1 LAAGEEAVCQVKS
14 CASVLYAKKRA
25 PAICDRWRLQFLGTP
40 YFLASGQ
47 LSETPVAAAPAES
60 LAYV

>member
-1 LAAGEEAVCQVKS
+1 VCQFKS
-14 CASVLYAKKRA
+14 CAPVLWAKKT
-25 PAICDRWRLQFLGTP
+25 PAIFDRRRLQFLATP